1 MNNKEIVEKWEN
13 TFDTAFLGDV
23 NNPEHIEILVNAL
36 EEPMSTL
43 LFMIREDKLLWE
55 EE

>member
-1 MNNKEIVEKWEN
+1 MNVKEIIERWEN
-13 TFDTAFLGDV
+13 TFDIAFIGDA

-36 EEPMSTL
+36 EREE
-43 LFMIREDKLLWE
+43 EDKLWSE

>member
-36 EEPMSTL
+36 E
-43 LFMIREDKLLWE
+43 REEENKLLWSE

>member
-13 TFDTAFLGDV
+13 TFGIAFAGDAD
-23 NNPEHIEILVNAL
+23 NYEHIEILVNAL
-36 EEPMSTL
+36 EKEE
-43 LFMIREDKLLWE
+43 EDKLLWE